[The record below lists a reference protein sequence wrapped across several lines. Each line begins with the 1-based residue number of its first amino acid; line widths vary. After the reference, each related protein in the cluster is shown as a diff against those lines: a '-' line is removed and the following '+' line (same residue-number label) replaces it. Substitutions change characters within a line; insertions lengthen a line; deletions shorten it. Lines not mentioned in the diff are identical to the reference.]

1 MAAPSTIVGTLGE
14 LLTLLQRDPTAAPDV
29 LLRQLAAELG
39 AAGASLSADGFGLS
53 LDGLPLP
60 AGTPGAEPLF
70 QALHHHRVGRIVLG
84 PGASPTVMAKL
95 FRALAAAPGSGGG
108 PEALAMAAGLGP
120 SDPITLEAPRRLPK
134 ASDTI
139 RLDAI
144 TAPTSTPTAPEA
156 PGSDLFPDLDALSA
170 GRHPGP
176 AVSPPAAAPTPAAP
190 GGPPPE
196 APPPPGGIS
205 PARPAAA
212 PVSFRHVPLPD
223 LLDRLERAPDAP
235 EAGMILQ
242 HVSTLLRRL
251 AEEHRLEDLLSAGAA
266 LLRAEVAATTP
277 ESARRYDLALRR
289 ALTRPALRDLVPLVV
304 MGPYRAEGFPVFRRG
319 GADATDTLLDFLVA
333 APTVDERAA
342 AFRALQAMTEGTQ
355 SIVHMLQHDAWYV
368 LRNVAELCGV
378 MGLVQAAPRLAALLG
393 HGDERVR
400 RAAAGALA
408 RLEGPDALEGTR
420 RALQDASP
428 VVRLEAAKAVG
439 GARSRGLAMPIA
451 LRLGEEPHAD
461 VERELLLALG
471 RIGTPEAVQALGKAA
486 EPGGR
491 FRGRKSAATRLAA
504 VEGLRLAGGQGAQRR
519 LLALASDPDR
529 EVAAAA
535 SRAVDAIAG

>member
-14 LLTLLQRDPTAAPDV
+14 LLTLLQREPAASPDA
-29 LLRQLAAELG
+29 LLRQLAGDLG
-39 AAGASLSADGFGLS
+39 PAGVTLSADGFGLS
-53 LDGLPLP
+53 LDGRPLP

-70 QALHHHRVGRIVLG
+70 QALHHHRVERISLG
-84 PGASPTVMAKL
+84 PGASVTAIAGL
-95 FRALAAAPGSGGG
+95 LRALAAAPASGGG
-108 PEALAMAAGLGP
+108 PEALARDAGLDP
-120 SDPITLEAPRRLPK
+120 ADPIRLEAPRRLPR

-139 RLDAI
+139 RLDSIA
-144 TAPTSTPTAPEA
+144 APAEVPGAPDA
-156 PGSDLFPDLDALSA
+156 PASDLFPDLDTLAA

-176 AVSPPAAAPTPAAP
+176 AVPPPAATRPPAAP
-190 GGPPPE
+190 VPPPQG

-205 PARPAAA
+205 PARTAGAPA
-212 PVSFRHVPLPD
+212 SFRHVPLPD
-223 LLDRLERAPDAP
+223 LLERLERAPDAP

-242 HVSTLLRRL
+242 HVSTLLRRV
-251 AEEHRLEDLLSAGAA
+251 ADEHRLEDLLSAGAA
-266 LLRAEVAATTP
+266 LLRAEAAATTP

-378 MGLVQAAPRLAALLG
+378 MGLTQAASRLAVLLG

-400 RAAAGALA
+400 RAAAGALG
-408 RLEGPDALEGTR
+408 RLEGPEALEGTR
-420 RALQDASP
+420 RALHDASP

-451 LRLGEEPHAD
+451 LRLEEESHTD

-491 FRGRKSAATRLAA
+491 FRGRKSTATRIAA
-504 VEGLRLAGGQGAQRR
+504 VEGLRLAGGQGAQRL
-519 LLALASDPDR
+519 LLALASDTDR

-535 SRAVDAIAG
+535 SRAADAVAG

>member
-14 LLTLLQRDPTAAPDV
+14 LLVLLQREPAASPDV

-39 AAGASLSADGFGLS
+39 SAGVTLSADGFGLS
-53 LDGLPLP
+53 LNGMPLP

-70 QALHHHRVGRIVLG
+70 QALHHHKVGHVVLG
-84 PGASPTVMAKL
+84 PGASSAAIAKL
-95 FRALAAAPGSGGG
+95 LRALAAAPASGGG
-108 PEALAMAAGLGP
+108 PEALAQAAGLGP
-120 SDPITLEAPRRLPK
+120 ADPIRLEAPRRLPK

-144 TAPTSTPTAPEA
+144 PAPTSTAATPDE
-156 PGSDLFPDLDALSA
+156 PGSDLFPDLDALAA
-170 GRHPGP
+170 GRHPVPGM
-176 AVSPPAAAPTPAAP
+176 SPPATAPHDVSV
-190 GGPPPE
+190 PPPAG
-196 APPPPGGIS
+196 APPPPAGIS
-205 PARPAAA
+205 PARPAGA
-212 PVSFRHVPLPD
+212 PVSFHRVPLPD

-235 EAGMILQ
+235 EAAMILQ

-266 LLRAEVAATTP
+266 LLRAESAATTP

-342 AFRALQAMTEGTQ
+342 AFRALQVMTEGTQ

-378 MGLVQAAPRLAALLG
+378 MGLTAAAPRLAALLG

-420 RALQDASP
+420 RALHDASP

-451 LRLGEEPHAD
+451 LRLEEESHAD
-461 VERELLLALG
+461 VERELLQALG

-491 FRGRKSAATRLAA
+491 FRGRKSAATRIAA
-504 VEGLRLAGGQGAQRR
+504 VEGLRLAGGQGAQRL
-519 LLALASDPDR
+519 LLALASDADR

>member
-1 MAAPSTIVGTLGE
+1 
-14 LLTLLQRDPTAAPDV
+14 
-29 LLRQLAAELG
+29 
-39 AAGASLSADGFGLS
+39 
-53 LDGLPLP
+53 
-60 AGTPGAEPLF
+60 
-70 QALHHHRVGRIVLG
+70 
-84 PGASPTVMAKL
+84 
-95 FRALAAAPGSGGG
+95 
-108 PEALAMAAGLGP
+108 
-120 SDPITLEAPRRLPK
+120 
-134 ASDTI
+134 
-139 RLDAI
+139 
-144 TAPTSTPTAPEA
+144 
-156 PGSDLFPDLDALSA
+156 
-170 GRHPGP
+170 
-176 AVSPPAAAPTPAAP
+176 
-190 GGPPPE
+190 
-196 APPPPGGIS
+196 
-205 PARPAAA
+205 
-212 PVSFRHVPLPD
+212 VPLPD

-266 LLRAEVAATTP
+266 LLRAEAAATTP

-378 MGLVQAAPRLAALLG
+378 MGLAQAAPRLATLLG

-420 RALQDASP
+420 RALHDASP

-451 LRLGEEPHAD
+451 LRLEEESHAD

-471 RIGTPEAVQALGKAA
+471 RIGSPEAVQALGKAA

-491 FRGRKSAATRLAA
+491 FRGRKSAATRIAA
-504 VEGLRLAGGQGAQRR
+504 VEGLRLAGGQGAQRL
-519 LLALASDPDR
+519 LLALASDADR